1 MYKRQ
6 KLGVP
11 FAQNKAATIRDAT
24 KSGTAYAVAVGL
36 QVAGVPIPVTLIGS
50 MFSAAAVDGVF
61 QVRDEW
67 GAMAIEEHTLA
78 SRLER
83 LS

>member
-1 MYKRQ
+1 
-6 KLGVP
+6 
-11 FAQNKAATIRDAT
+11 
-24 KSGTAYAVAVGL
+24 VAVGL
-36 QVAGVPIPVTLIGS
+36 QGAGVPIPVTLVGS

-67 GAMAIEEHTLA
+67 GSMAIHEHTLV

-83 LS
+83 LR